1 MDTNVVPLGERIL
14 RSVLNHVVANGD
26 AAETSYLEA
35 KSTVDIASKP
45 GLVKIAKFLLACANR
60 LPEDAARHFKGYA
73 VLVIGAQQGE
83 AGGVAR
89 GAEPHELADRLRPYL
104 GATFPGFEFGRIS
117 ADGDREVLFVI
128 GLPPED
134 GQPIYPCHKAYG
146 VPGEDQLADGAIY
159 VRDHSNTRTANAG
172 EIMALTDRAR
182 GVPRPPITLDI
193 DLLGSISR
201 VDRVAEILDRL
212 YDLEEQQY
220 LEPPSKEKTSP
231 LPGYVP
237 PGLFGDTVTPTTE
250 DRAARLDAW
259 RQARPTHIEAGRAH
273 LFGVALDG
281 VGVRVVSRDRFVAR
295 PEIVLTFHNCEI
307 ADFDERDEADLSR
320 LVEPV
325 RGRETSHWSVL
336 DSVASRITPRGYP
349 VDWAQRGANA
359 EVTLTPESLRPNVEW
374 RTEVDDYVL
383 VARDPQATSVRV
395 TWVLT
400 EDSSDLTTQG
410 EMAVPAG
417 PLVDAAELVKT
428 AFLNEH

>member
-1 MDTNVVPLGERIL
+1 M
-14 RSVLNHVVANGD
+14 
-26 AAETSYLEA
+26 
-35 KSTVDIASKP
+35 
-45 GLVKIAKFLLACANR
+45 
-60 LPEDAARHFKGYA
+60 
-73 VLVIGAQQGE
+73 
-83 AGGVAR
+83 
-89 GAEPHELADRLRPYL
+89 
-104 GATFPGFEFGRIS
+104 
-117 ADGDREVLFVI
+117 
-128 GLPPED
+128 
-134 GQPIYPCHKAYG
+134 
-146 VPGEDQLADGAIY
+146 PGEDQLADGAIY